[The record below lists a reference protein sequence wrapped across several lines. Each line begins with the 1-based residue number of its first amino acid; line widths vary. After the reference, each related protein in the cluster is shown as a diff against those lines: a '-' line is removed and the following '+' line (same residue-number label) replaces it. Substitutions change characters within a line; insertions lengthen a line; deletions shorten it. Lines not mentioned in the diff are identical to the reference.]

1 MIHAYDEQYLY
12 DAMRNLGE
20 AFDFAWTVCRIELDT
35 FLSMM
40 ISSGA
45 ALFEQGTPKYVSFHG
60 SGRLRALFCSGLHKS
75 VQTILKI
82 VHTIFQAAAILLYKP
97 FFRLRVK
104 SALQYTCLLRKRSC
118 TRRN

>member
-20 AFDFAWTVCRIELDT
+20 AFDFAWTICHIELDT

-45 ALFEQGTPKYVSFHG
+45 ATQFEHGSPKYVCGMSGTELVLIIPVVMFVELLVYRRHYHG
-60 SGRLRALFCSGLHKS
+60 LQLRCYRQA
-75 VQTILKI
+75 
-82 VHTIFQAAAILLYKP
+82 FQ
-97 FFRLRVK
+97 
-104 SALQYTCLLRKRSC
+104 
-118 TRRN
+118 